1 VGSRVGVCQSE
12 MDIAYLA
19 QTEWSTL
26 LLDGEGVCVQVRAR
40 HGKKAAGDGAARCI
54 GAQYVASL
62 DRSAAGGLIEMPRIG
77 CPMVFAATTADGR
90 IYLVRTG
97 PVMHFEEVSS
107 GVHDAGALPLQERGH
122 ERGHDRGHE
131 RGRSH
136 DRARSHERAPR
147 EISAT
152 DHDTTPFR
160 KAAAAKRSASSYA
173 HGGHQVANDLPAPNP
188 PPPRPSPPPPRQ
200 SSRRAS
206 PASPSA
212 TRETDDDSE
221 TYEPEKRTQRYER
234 VVPPAPASSAP
245 TRRTPLASRS
255 DDELLASR
263 EVMYS
268 LSDDD
273 LKSERG
279 GAAYAQNPAP
289 PRPGPAPWQ
298 PTARTSRRR

>member
-1 VGSRVGVCQSE
+1 

-40 HGKKAAGDGAARCI
+40 HGKKAAAGDGAARCI

-97 PVMHFEEVSS
+97 PVVHFEEVSS
-107 GVHDAGALPLQERGH
+107 GVHDAEALPLQES
-122 ERGHDRGHE
+122 
-131 RGRSH
+131 GRE
-136 DRARSHERAPR
+136 RARSHERAARR
-147 EISAT
+147 EITPS
-152 DHDTTPFR
+152 DNDSTTPFR
-160 KAAAAKRSASSYA
+160 KAAAAKRSVSSYA
-173 HGGHQVANDLPAPNP
+173 HAGQRESNDRERNDLPPPNP
-188 PPPRPSPPPPRQ
+188 PPRALPPPRQ

-206 PASPSA
+206 PDREARDARSFPPLAA
-212 TRETDDDSE
+212 TLEPAPDEDDFES
-221 TYEPEKRTQRYER
+221 YEPEKRTQRYER
-234 VVPPAPASSAP
+234 VVPPPPASSAP
-245 TRRTPLASRS
+245 TRRTPLASRASGS

-268 LSDDD
+268 LSDED
-273 LKSERG
+273 LKSDR
-279 GAAYAQNPAP
+279 GAAYGAQKTPPA
-289 PRPGPAPWQ
+289 RPAPAPWQ
-298 PTARTSRRR
+298 PTARTGRRR